1 MATCSSVFVWKFPWT
16 EEPARPQS
24 MGSQRVRHDWVTE
37 YTCTDIKTLRPRKYI
52 FVIVHFNESLHVKHY
67 ALLFHSFSELI
78 FKIALKVLALQALQ
92 LPPFPKWGPW
102 SSEELSNLPQMP
114 QLVTGDLR
122 LEPKS
127 GVFVFNHCLI
137 LPEAACG
144 IGGRQAE
151 GHCHQ
156 VHSTANCSQGHMGLL
171 SLTHKPSW
179 AWTLLGERKHMSLN
193 FRENWPS
200 GFIKELKI
208 ADKKRWLANSL
219 WDKWKAKFKRG
230 RTIVQGNTA
239 RQWQHQTWNL
249 NLWLPV
255 RVGSP
260 LSSPILWL
268 LKHTSL
274 SSPHSLDFR
283 ATAPAVVPAQS

>member
-1 MATCSSVFVWKFPWT
+1 MATCSSVLVWKFPWT

-24 MGSQRVRHDWVTE
+24 MGSQRVRRDWVTE
-37 YTCTDIKTLRPRKYI
+37 HTPTDIKTLRPRKYI
-52 FVIVHFNESLHVKHY
+52 FVIVHFIESLRVKHY

-137 LPEAACG
+137 LPEAVCG
-144 IGGRQAE
+144 IGGRQAG

-156 VHSTANCSQGHMGLL
+156 VHSTQTVARDTWGFCPLPTNHPEPGRFWGKGSICH
-171 SLTHKPSW
+171 W
-179 AWTLLGERKHMSLN
+179 I
-193 FRENWPS
+193 S
-200 GFIKELKI
+200 GKT
-208 ADKKRWLANSL
+208 D
-219 WDKWKAKFKRG
+219 
-230 RTIVQGNTA
+230 
-239 RQWQHQTWNL
+239 
-249 NLWLPV
+249 PV
-255 RVGSP
+255 V
-260 LSSPILWL
+260 L
-268 LKHTSL
+268 LKGWK
-274 SSPHSLDFR
+274 
-283 ATAPAVVPAQS
+283 